1 MNNFVITL
9 IAVATMLLY
18 AMPGYILMKTKM
30 LKASSISDFAKILMY
45 MCQPCLTIYSF
56 SRGVFSLD
64 GLVQLLVF
72 CGFAMGIQVLMLVV
86 SFFFFT
92 KVSKEAKMRIC
103 SVATSLGNVGFLGVP
118 LLEALLPD
126 HPEAIILSATYSLC
140 MNAIAWTLG
149 CAMISGDK
157 NFISLKKLF
166 VNPASLACIVA
177 IPVYVLNYKCPVE
190 PLVSAITLVA
200 KMSTPMCM
208 IIMGMRLGTMKFT
221 SLFKEKWVYVAIAAK
236 QVIMPLIAFLV
247 VQILPVD
254 TYIKQGAFIL
264 SAAPVASMTLNFAEY
279 LDAGQETA
287 ANLVLF
293 GTVISIVTIPIMML
307 LLSGIA

>member
-1 MNNFVITL
+1 MSNFTITL

-18 AMPGYILMKTKM
+18 AMPGYLLMKTKM
-30 LKASSISDFAKILMY
+30 VKPSSIADVAKILMY

-56 SRGVFSLD
+56 SRTEFSLN
-64 GLVQLLVF
+64 GLVQLLIF
-72 CGFAMGIQVLMLVV
+72 CGFAMGIQILMLVV
-86 SFFFFT
+86 SFFCFT

-118 LLEALLPD
+118 LIEALLPD

-157 NFISLKKLF
+157 KYISLKKLF
-166 VNPASLACIVA
+166 INPASLACIIA
-177 IPVYVLNYKCPVE
+177 IPMYVLNYKCPVE
-190 PLVSAITLVA
+190 PLVNAVTLVA
-200 KMSTPMCM
+200 KMSTPICM
-208 IIMGMRLGTMKFT
+208 VIMGMRLGTMNFLD
-221 SLFKEKWVYVAIAAK
+221 LFKEKWVYVAIFAK
-236 QVIMPLIAFLV
+236 QIIMPLIAFLV
-247 VQILPVD
+247 IQLLPID

-293 GTVISIVTIPIMML
+293 GMVISIVTIPVMML
-307 LLSGIA
+307 LLSFIH